1 MHEMALATSMLEIV
15 EGTAHDVGAARVSAV
30 WLEIGALSQV
40 EPDAL
45 RFCFDVVTRGSLAD
59 RARLEILITPGTAW
73 CMPCGATVA
82 LPALGAPC
90 PQCGTYQLTVST
102 GEAMR
107 VKEIEVAS

>member
-1 MHEMALATSMLEIV
+1 MHEMALAASVLDIV
-15 EGTAHDVGAARVSAV
+15 EATAHRDGAAQVRAV

-45 RFCFDVVTRGSLAD
+45 RFCFDVVTRGSLAE
-59 RARLEILITPGTAW
+59 RARLEIVITPGAAW
-73 CMPCGATVA
+73 CVPCGGTVA

-90 PQCGTYQLTVST
+90 PHCGAYQLTVSQ

-107 VKEIEVAS
+107 VREIEVA